1 MVAARR
7 VASLYCYQRPSS
19 TVELHPA
26 RFVGVDPY
34 VDRKLEVLRAYAS
47 QVDLR
52 PYLAEELVR
61 ATARYWGRF
70 GTSAFCEP
78 LEVIRDRPGGQM
90 AAVLEGTQP
99 LAQGSAS
106 IG

>member
-1 MVAARR
+1 
-7 VASLYCYQRPSS
+7 
-19 TVELHPA
+19 
-26 RFVGVDPY
+26 
-34 VDRKLEVLRAYAS
+34 
-47 QVDLR
+47 VDLR
-52 PYLAEELVR
+52 PYLAEDLVR

-90 AAVLEGTQP
+90 AAAVVEGTQL